1 MPIVIKSTTY
11 TLNGQICANNKP
23 LQHII
28 FRGNTL
34 IRRGNYLIFRGNTL
48 IRRGNY
54 LIFRGNTFF
63 SVASTWILRLAGQ
76 ASAGVNFL
84 TRSPNNA
91 SQPKEKTAGLTW
103 RDARLFIFI
112 FKGLQ
117 IPPTPCIIF
126 KIRRGCVASGV
137 IDAAPSITLA
147 APTS

>member
-54 LIFRGNTFF
+54 LIFRGNT
-63 SVASTWILRLAGQ
+63 L
-76 ASAGVNFL
+76 
-84 TRSPNNA
+84 
-91 SQPKEKTAGLTW
+91 
-103 RDARLFIFI
+103 
-112 FKGLQ
+112 
-117 IPPTPCIIF
+117 
-126 KIRRGCVASGV
+126 IRRGNTLIFRGNTLIRRGNYLIFRGNTLFSLINSFLFSCFF
-137 IDAAPSITLA
+137 ITHFSISILFWLRLYKNHHQFLLTLT
-147 APTS
+147 PTTRNQTELQRELLIFREP